1 VRRAVAEGELDRL
14 RDAQQQLDYLDGL
27 PGLIEDYSRDLPQLV
42 AFPIRTVGQND
53 SENGL
58 RIYRGTPDTVQPRP
72 EVDQEAMGR
81 KYRGLYDDLN
91 LKAVKTADGLEFSW
105 GFGQEFSKKCDSP
118 KCTASATTS

>member
-1 VRRAVAEGELDRL
+1 LGRTSLGVRRAVAEGELDRL
-14 RDAQQQLDYLDGL
+14 RDA
-27 PGLIEDYSRDLPQLV
+27 
-42 AFPIRTVGQND
+42 QND

-81 KYRGLYDDLN
+81 NYRGLYDDLN

-105 GFGQEFSKKCDSP
+105 GFGQKFSKKCDSP